1 MDREQI
7 LLKEYETCQ
16 SHINS
21 MDSQSWVSFSILIS
35 VNLLLIGQV
44 VYNLVKK
51 SAPINGH
58 AELMIVIGL
67 GVAALII
74 LFIFKHWHKRIRFMV
89 LLNRERM
96 RTIETRLEMWKNW
109 RVYGLDLFD
118 RKEKCERNAKEE
130 WRQLLLDQQKYIER
144 LKKKTERGG
153 IWKYIKPSKFECVF
167 TTLAILWTAIIILE
181 NLVYYCPLV
190 RQCLLG

>member
-1 MDREQI
+1 
-7 LLKEYETCQ
+7 
-16 SHINS
+16 
-21 MDSQSWVSFSILIS
+21 
-35 VNLLLIGQV
+35 
-44 VYNLVKK
+44 
-51 SAPINGH
+51 
-58 AELMIVIGL
+58 
-67 GVAALII
+67 
-74 LFIFKHWHKRIRFMV
+74 
-89 LLNRERM
+89 
-96 RTIETRLEMWKNW
+96 MWKNW